1 MYTVDIHDPDKR
13 RRALSMFKKSVSQV
27 EEKNQ
32 AEQLAMIISSTL
44 DESDKAILIS
54 VMEGVSDRAC
64 ERLETQTRLVCS
76 LVVIGIFSNT
86 ASNPKYIGAK

>member
-54 VMEGVSDRAC
+54 AMEGVSDRAC
-64 ERLETQTRLVCS
+64 ERLETQTRLACS
-76 LVVIGIFSNT
+76 LVVVGIFSNT
-86 ASNPKYIGAK
+86 ASNPKYLGAK

>member
-27 EEKNQ
+27 EKNQ

-54 VMEGVSDRAC
+54 AMEGVSDRAC

-76 LVVIGIFSNT
+76 LVVVGIFSNT
-86 ASNPKYIGAK
+86 TSNPKYLGAK